1 MMTHLGVIFSC
12 PSVRLCVCGVV
23 VLVVVVIVVVVV
35 VCRRWIISHFIQSC
49 GMDDE

>member
-12 PSVRLCVCGVV
+12 
-23 VLVVVVIVVVVV
+23 LVSSFRRFFSFRRRRFV
-35 VCRRWIISHFIQSC
+35 VCRRWIISHFIQLC